1 MHFIYSFSFSWQ
13 IGFEHGCAKT
23 VCVSRLNLKSTF
35 RYGADVIGDSI
46 VQGRFDHFEIEVEV
60 HNQGEASIDTFLLIS
75 ISPATV
81 LMRANSLADRCRPNS
96 GNSSTSGLGYVC
108 DVSKVLPKGK
118 NERFKLQFNLETIT
132 FKSMS
137 FDLRLNSS
145 SQMASQS
152 RLEATK
158 RFEVTK
164 EASLKLSST
173 NQNQNGTS
181 FSDQTP
187 TVLFLSS
194 FLVDKSGPSSV
205 NGSYLHFYLPDDI
218 IEVARV
224 RETFLFEFCL
234 TINLSK

>member
-1 MHFIYSFSFSWQ
+1 MQ

-35 RYGADVIGDSI
+35 RYGSDVIGDSI

-60 HNQGEASIDTFLLIS
+60 HNQGEASIDTLLLIS

-81 LMRANSLADRCRPNS
+81 LMRTNSLADRCRQPNN
-96 GNSSTSGLGYVC
+96 GNSSTTGLGYVC

-118 NERFKLQFNLETIT
+118 NERFKLQFDLETINLQT
-132 FKSMS
+132 LA
-137 FDLRLNSS
+137 FDLLLNSS
-145 SQMASQS
+145 SRMAPAS

-158 RFEVTK
+158 RFDVTK
-164 EASLKLSST
+164 EAWLKLSGT
-173 NQNQNGTS
+173 NQHQNGTS

-194 FLVDKSGPSSV
+194 FLVVKSGPSSV
-205 NGSYLHFYLPDDI
+205 NGSHLQFYLPDGVF
-218 IEVARV
+218 EVAKV
-224 RETFLFEFCL
+224 SETKFSYLHKN
-234 TINLSK
+234 T